1 MQKKILVLGGG
12 MVGSVMA
19 ADLSSNKDSY
29 NYDVTVMDI
38 NVERISKLI
47 KTNNLKNITT
57 LKKDLNDLESENSFV
72 NELQHYDI
80 IVGAVPGFMGYKTVK
95 AVLQKGK
102 PIIDISF
109 FPEDY
114 SPLNQIAIENNTYGV
129 FDIGV
134 APGVANL
141 LLGYYNQIMKI
152 TDFQCLVGGLP
163 YQRKLPFEYKA
174 PFSPIDVLEEYTRPA
189 RLKVNNEIII
199 KDALSE
205 PELINFEKVGTLEAF
220 NTDGLRSII
229 TSFPNI
235 PNLKE
240 KTMRFPGHIDLI
252 KNLKMIGL
260 LDETEIEIIS
270 NNQKVSIKPIELTSK
285 LLIDSWKLED
295 KDDEF
300 TVMQIKIKG
309 ENLSNKKIETVQYDL
324 FDRKDFTTGYS
335 SMARTTGFTAT
346 ALVNYALENAGKIP
360 IGFYPPELISNKEIC
375 DYIFNYLKSRN
386 VNYSIN
392 II

>member
-19 ADLSSNKDSY
+19 ADLSLN
-29 NYDVTVMDI
+29 NDVTVMDI
-38 NVERISKLI
+38 NLDRISKLI
-47 KTNNLKNITT
+47 QTNKIKNITT
-57 LKKDLNDLESENSFV
+57 IQKDLNDLDSTNSFV
-72 NELQHYDI
+72 NELSNYDM
-80 IVGAVPGFMGYKTVK
+80 IVGAVPGFMGFQTVK

-114 SPLNQIAIENNTYGV
+114 SPLHQIAIDNNTYGV

-134 APGVANL
+134 APGIANL

-163 YQRKLPFEYKA
+163 FERKLPFEYKA

-199 KDALSE
+199 KEALSE
-205 PELINFEKVGTLEAF
+205 PELINFVQIGTLEAF
-220 NTDGLRSII
+220 NTDGLRSILS
-229 TSFPNI
+229 SFPNI

-240 KTMRFPGHIDLI
+240 KTMRYPGHIDLI

-260 LDETEIEIIS
+260 LDEREIELNY
-270 NNQKVSIKPIELTSK
+270 NNNILRIKPIDLTSK

-309 ENLSNKKIETVQYDL
+309 ESLNTNKIETVQYDL
-324 FDRKDFTTGYS
+324 FDRKDFNSGFS

-346 ALVNYALENAGKIP
+346 ALVNYVLENPLTITN
-360 IGFYPPELISNKEIC
+360 GFYPPELISNKEIC
-375 DYIFNYLKSRN
+375 DYIFKYLENRN
-386 VNYSIN
+386 VKYHKIN
-392 II
+392 L